1 MLPGALAP
9 ASATAKSPAKRMIHA
24 ANEWR
29 AAHGLG
35 ALRGSKRL
43 NRSAKG
49 RARRMIRHDFFAHPS
64 RLYVPRFDRVGEV
77 LELHGGKRARVRRT
91 LRKWANSP
99 GHRAVLLSS
108 SFRRIGAGRA
118 SGWYQGQRVTIW
130 VVRVGTR

>member
-1 MLPGALAP
+1 MGALVP
-9 ASATAKSPAKRMIHA
+9 ASAAAKSPGKRMVKA

-29 AAHGLG
+29 SAHGL
-35 ALRGSKRL
+35 APLRSSKRL
-43 NRSAKG
+43 RRSAKG

-77 LELHGGKRARVRRT
+77 LELHGGRRARVRRT
-91 LRKWANSP
+91 LRKWAASP

-130 VVRVGTR
+130 IIRVGSR